1 MKKSNK
7 ITGNIGENLAAE
19 YLQKQ
24 GYNIIERNWRYSRN
38 GEIDIIAED
47 KKTLVFVEVKTRKS
61 VNFGHPLEAID
72 EKKFFQVKTI
82 AQIYIAQAEK
92 KYANYRIDAISIILS
107 NPPEIKHLKN
117 IF

>member
-19 YLQKQ
+19 YLQKL
-24 GYNIIERNWRYSRN
+24 GYKIVERNWRYSRN

-61 VNFGHPLEAID
+61 VTFGHPFEAID
-72 EKKFFQVKTI
+72 AKKFSQVKTI
-82 AQIYIAQAEK
+82 AQTYITQAEK
-92 KYANYRIDAISIILS
+92 KYTNYRIDAIGIILS
-107 NPPEIKHLKN
+107 NPPEIQHLKN